1 MKEAGSNILN
11 IESLSV
17 GFINGRE
24 TCRLL
29 PPVSAGAACGELVA
43 IIGINGIGKSTLL
56 RTIARL
62 QPPLGGKIEIDG
74 IVTGNMSRNE
84 FARNMGYVSTEP
96 VTASNMT
103 VTDLVALGRYPH
115 TNWFGRIED
124 EDQDVINDAIEKAG
138 LRSLRDRFVA
148 SLSDGERQRA
158 MIARVLAQD
167 TRILILD
174 EPTAFLDVNSK
185 YEIIHL
191 LRELT
196 RKRNKT
202 ILFSTHDLQA
212 ALSQADRIWLMLKD
226 GLREGAPEDLML
238 DDAFD
243 LLFEKSVVKF
253 DSRHGSF
260 VMNCTAMGEV
270 SLEGKGKEK
279 YWTSRALIR
288 AGFTVGGENGKTVVK
303 VLPGRRW
310 TVDSVEGHFECSSI
324 YQLTDILIR
333 TTANQL

>member
-1 MKEAGSNILN
+1 MKETGREILN
-11 IESLSV
+11 IESLSI

-24 TCRLL
+24 TCHLL
-29 PPVSAGAACGELVA
+29 PPITAGAGSGELVA

-56 RTIARL
+56 STLVRL
-62 QPPLGGKIEIDG
+62 QPSIGGKIEIDG
-74 IVTGNMSRNE
+74 TVTGNMSGNE
-84 FARNMGYVSTEP
+84 FARNVGYVSTEP

-115 TNWFGRIED
+115 TNWFGRIEPGD
-124 EDQDVINDAIEKAG
+124 RNVINDAIEKAG
-138 LRSLRDRFVA
+138 LLSLRDRYVS

-167 TRILILD
+167 TRILIMD

-196 RKRNKT
+196 RKRDKT
-202 ILFSTHDLQA
+202 IIFSTHDLQA

-243 LLFEKSVVKF
+243 LLFEKSFVKF

-260 VMNCTAMGEV
+260 VMNTSAMGKV

-279 YWTSRALIR
+279 YWTSRALLR
-288 AGFTVGGENGKTVVK
+288 AGFIIDEEYGKTVVK

-310 TVDSVEGHFECSSI
+310 TIDSGDNHFECTSI
-324 YQLTDILIR
+324 YKLTDILIK
-333 TTANQL
+333 TAVNQL